1 MRNDVSNQIR
11 FAGALATGNNR
22 GLADVRMPAQR
33 RFDFAGLDTIAA
45 DLNLTIRAAAVLD
58 VTVRQITSEIAGA
71 IKSIGLIVRKGI
83 RDEALARKLL
93 VAEVSTREMR
103 TAKIDFAQLADA
115 TQLSR
120 L

>member
-71 IKSIGLIVRKGI
+71 
-83 RDEALARKLL
+83 
-93 VAEVSTREMR
+93 
-103 TAKIDFAQLADA
+103 

-120 L
+120 LVEYQQLHLADALAERQNLFCV